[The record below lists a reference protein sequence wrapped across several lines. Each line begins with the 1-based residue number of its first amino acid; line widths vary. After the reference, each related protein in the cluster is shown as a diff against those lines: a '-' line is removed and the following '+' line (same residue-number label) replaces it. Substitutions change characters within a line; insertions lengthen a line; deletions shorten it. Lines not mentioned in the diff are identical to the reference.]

1 VNLDR
6 IRQLVAELSAAVNDQ
21 DTRPAPREEA
31 PFGINPL
38 REEAPFGINP
48 LTGSPNLPPALS
60 GAVRLIDV
68 ATAEAWP
75 GPRDRPWS
83 KWDYLRGIRTLGVG
97 GHAQA
102 EPIYPLERHLQQFED
117 DVHALAAS
125 EKGRAFLAAPENRV
139 GIATTYLT
147 LAAYLTLAGV
157 RPVSRLPD
165 GTLREYE

>member
-1 VNLDR
+1 MNLDR
-6 IRQLVAELSAAVNDQ
+6 IRQLVAELSAAVNEQ
-21 DTRPAPREEA
+21 DVPIAP
-31 PFGINPL
+31 

-147 LAAYLTLAGV
+147 LAGV

-165 GTLREYE
+165 GSLHEYE